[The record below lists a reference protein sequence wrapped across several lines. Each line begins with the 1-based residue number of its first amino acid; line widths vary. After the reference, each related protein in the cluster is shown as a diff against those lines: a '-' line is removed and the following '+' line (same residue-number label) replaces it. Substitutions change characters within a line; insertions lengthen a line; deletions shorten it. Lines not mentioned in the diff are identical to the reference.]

1 MGEEVALLALLD
13 SYSTA
18 GNGQPSN
25 EEGFDEGKFLA
36 EQLKALG
43 YYRGDEP
50 LSVSR
55 ALDILRREGDL
66 LSTLGEHQV
75 TAIIEVFKNNGRL
88 AGNFTPQR
96 FDGDVLLFTATQGEA
111 PPPPDT
117 WKPYVSGKIEV
128 HEVDCEHVYMM
139 RQIPLSKIGL
149 VLASELDRVSWASN
163 QRTKQR
169 PGR

>member
-1 MGEEVALLALLD
+1 
-13 SYSTA
+13 
-18 GNGQPSN
+18 
-25 EEGFDEGKFLA
+25 
-36 EQLKALG
+36 
-43 YYRGDEP
+43 
-50 LSVSR
+50 
-55 ALDILRREGDL
+55 
-66 LSTLGEHQV
+66 
-75 TAIIEVFKNNGRL
+75 
-88 AGNFTPQR
+88 
-96 FDGDVLLFTATQGEA
+96 LLFTATQGEA